1 MLVTIVCL
9 LNANICNQIRTNRTV
24 ALAATETS
32 AVVSAH
38 KKDCLVAIPS
48 AILSLM
54 GSGGKPALPVAHS
67 LIFKSSVTTPIAS
80 SFAFVVLI

>member
-38 KKDCLVAIPS
+38 KKGLP
-48 AILSLM
+48 
-54 GSGGKPALPVAHS
+54 GSNPQCYTVFDGERWQARPPCH
-67 LIFKSSVTTPIAS
+67 
-80 SFAFVVLI
+80 VLAD